1 MRYLTGE
8 GREGK
13 GERSENKTGIGAL
26 CVLLLL
32 LSLVVFF
39 VSYVW
44 FRHIDTNN
52 EPLRGKKTFQKK
64 TKKNKRVKTKLV
76 TVTQRTTYSIKIT

>member
-13 GERSENKTGIGAL
+13 GERRENKTGIGAL

-32 LSLVVFF
+32 LLSFVVFF

-52 EPLRGKKTFQKK
+52 EPLSGKKKTFQKK
-64 TKKNKRVKTKLV
+64 TKKA
-76 TVTQRTTYSIKIT
+76 S